1 MSTDVVEVSLKIPVP
16 HTNGYAL
23 FLGNE
28 DKTIVIYVDAFT
40 GEAIRMA
47 SEGIR
52 KERPLTHD
60 LIGFIL
66 QGFDITLKR
75 VLINDVVDSTFFARL
90 QFQMDN
96 EIGRKFVETDARPS
110 DSIALAMQTKAPI
123 YIARHVF
130 DTAEDM
136 TEIMDR
142 ILGQKE
148 D

>member
-28 DKTIVIYVDAFT
+28 EKTIVIYVDAFT

-96 EIGRKFVETDARPS
+96 EIGRKFVEIDARPS
-110 DSIALAMQTKAPI
+110 DSISRAMQTKAPI
-123 YIARHVF
+123 YTARHVF
-130 DTAEDM
+130 DTAKDM

>member
-28 DKTIVIYVDAFT
+28 EKTIVIYVDAFT

-66 QGFDITLKR
+66 QGFDIKLMR

-96 EIGRKFVETDARPS
+96 EIGRKFVEIDARPS
-110 DSIALAMQTKAPI
+110 DSIALAVQTKAPV

-142 ILGQKE
+142 ILGQKDE
-148 D
+148 

>member
-1 MSTDVVEVSLKIPVP
+1 MSNDVVEVSLKIPVP

-28 DKTIVIYVDAFT
+28 EKTIVIYVDAFT

-66 QGFDITLKR
+66 QGFDIKLMR

-96 EIGRKFVETDARPS
+96 EIGKKFVEIDARPS
-110 DSIALAMQTKAPI
+110 DSIALAVQTKAPV

-142 ILGQKE
+142 ILGQKDE
-148 D
+148 

>member
-60 LIGFIL
+60 LIGFML

-96 EIGRKFVETDARPS
+96 EIGRKFVEIDARPS

>member
-1 MSTDVVEVSLKIPVP
+1 MSNDVVEVSLKIPVP

-28 DKTIVIYVDAFT
+28 EKTIVIYVDAFT

-96 EIGRKFVETDARPS
+96 EIGKKFVEIDARPS
-110 DSIALAMQTKAPI
+110 DSIALAVQTKAPV

-142 ILGQKE
+142 ILGQKDE
-148 D
+148 

>member
-96 EIGRKFVETDARPS
+96 EIGRKFVEIDARPS

>member
-28 DKTIVIYVDAFT
+28 EKTIVIYVDAFT

-60 LIGFIL
+60 LIGFML

-96 EIGRKFVETDARPS
+96 EIGRKFVEIDARPS

>member
-1 MSTDVVEVSLKIPVP
+1 MSNDVVEVFLKIPVP

-23 FLGNE
+23 FLGNDE
-28 DKTIVIYVDAFT
+28 KTIVIYVDGYT
-40 GEAIRMA
+40 GEAVRMA
-47 SEGIR
+47 REGLR

-96 EIGRKFVETDARPS
+96 ELGKKYVEIDARPS
-110 DSIALAMQTKAPI
+110 DSIALALQNNAPI
-123 YIARHVF
+123 FIARHVF

-142 ILGQKE
+142 ILGQNDE
-148 D
+148 

>member
-28 DKTIVIYVDAFT
+28 EKTIVIYVDAFT

-96 EIGRKFVETDARPS
+96 EIGRKFVEIDARPS